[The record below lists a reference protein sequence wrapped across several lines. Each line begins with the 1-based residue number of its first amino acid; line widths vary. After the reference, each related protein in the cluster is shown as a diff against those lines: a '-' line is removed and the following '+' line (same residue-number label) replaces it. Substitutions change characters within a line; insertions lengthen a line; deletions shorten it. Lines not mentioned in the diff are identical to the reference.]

1 MKTHN
6 NLLLNAGCII
16 IFIAAFY
23 TLSIRFYLVFIFIF
37 SAAATWGHTENT
49 MTWWHDM
56 TAWHNVCFKT
66 WHKSQQRMKCLFS
79 IQYNCCVDNWFYLQS
94 LDIYFTRYKNEWNT
108 LSNNTRNIKVR
119 YAILWRWHMCMNYG
133 TRPSVISTI
142 RMCSWSSKDNIKIAF
157 TSSSL

>member
-66 WHKSQQRMKCLFS
+66 WHKSQQRMRCLFS
-79 IQYNCCVDNWFYLQS
+79 IQCNCCVDNWFYLHS
-94 LDIYFTRYKNEWNT
+94 LDIYFTRYKKEWIRCRT
-108 LSNNTRNIKVR
+108 IQE
-119 YAILWRWHMCMNYG
+119 ILKLDMRFCDVDIMCRNYG